1 MRDTVTLNGECFG
14 LRPMT
19 GDDKAAV
26 IAFARALPAHDLLFL
41 NRDITQERVV
51 AAWIEQTASGALDT
65 LLAKQDDAIVGS
77 AALFTDPL
85 SWSPHVGDMRVLV
98 ASDARKV
105 GLGRYL
111 IQHSFRVAL
120 EKGLT
125 KLTARMT
132 VDQKGAITVFEELG
146 FRGEA
151 LLKDHVRD
159 GEGALHDIVILSCDV
174 GQATGQIEAF
184 GMADAE

>member
-1 MRDTVTLNGECFG
+1 MRDSVTLNGESFD
-14 LRPMT
+14 LHPMT
-19 GDDKAAV
+19 GRDKEAV
-26 IAFARALPAHDLLFL
+26 LAFARALPAHDLLFL
-41 NRDITQERVV
+41 NRDITREKVV
-51 AAWIEQTASGALDT
+51 DAWIEQTASGAFDT
-65 LLAKQDDAIVGS
+65 LLAERDGTLAGS

-85 SWSPHVGDMRVLV
+85 SWSPHIGDVRVLV
-98 ASDARKV
+98 ASDARAF

-132 VDQKGAITVFEELG
+132 VDQKAAITLFEELG

-159 GEGALHDIVILSCDV
+159 ADGTLHDIVILSCDV
-174 GQATGQIEAF
+174 ARATGQIEAY
-184 GMADAE
+184 GMAEAG